1 MLFMT
6 LSHLFTVF
14 FLFYFILL
22 TFAPVA
28 GDILF
33 RSTRCRTKCHTVKAE
48 IPLSPSILL
57 CSPAACQAGSQKH
70 LCDIPPAAASDS
82 VSSVCCHCT
91 LCYYILRR
99 FFREVIIDWKTR
111 IQRQVL

>member
-1 MLFMT
+1 VLKT
-6 LSHLFTVF
+6 LLKTFLNTTYSSIFQVSKSNVIYDTISSVYSF

-57 CSPAACQAGSQKH
+57 SSPAACQAGSQKH
-70 LCDIPPAAASDS
+70 LRDIPPAAASDS
-82 VSSVCCHCT
+82 VSSVCCRCT
-91 LCYYILRR
+91 LC
-99 FFREVIIDWKTR
+99 
-111 IQRQVL
+111 